1 MNATLYT
8 DTSTHDLTPYL
19 TGLTLTHT
27 LSAPYMRADLTL
39 ALDARLSPPYPLA
52 ETGAPNLDAW
62 LVVRDQSGRAL
73 HLGPITA
80 ISESTGAGAEGTLSR
95 RVRIAAS
102 SPQHTLERAN
112 LVLTARAVDAAG
124 AYDLKAWGP
133 RLRELIKAP
142 FQANAV
148 GAVLQ
153 RSYNVLAAPYRLPLT
168 LADGASLTAIPTI
181 YSTERARQYAPRR
194 AADLRS
200 VHGLAVQAVSQA
212 ASASGSPWGILSG
225 AFDVEPSIIELFF
238 ALEPHT
244 SGPVSEALGG
254 STPAFIYRVR
264 PFVAGRVPSNA
275 AASISA
281 TNEETREAA
290 QTPHSIPAAQ
300 VISYQAQT
308 TDGDRI
314 NAVYIESPFTAS
326 QGVESFGLTI
336 APSIDSADTRR
347 AGLRLYKAKWPFF
360 PSRQRGQSIKAH
372 LQYVQDT
379 AAAILGQAHRYS
391 TASLSTAHR
400 PDLSAGLWVN
410 VELPHARLTGY
421 IESLTHTL
429 TIEPESGARVA
440 RSSLSLIR
448 CFYDQ
453 V

>member
-1 MNATLYT
+1 MVALKMNATLYT

-80 ISESTGAGAEGTLSR
+80 ISESTSAGAEGTLSR

-194 AADLRS
+194 AEDLRS
-200 VHGLAVQAVSQA
+200 VHGLAV
-212 ASASGSPWGILSG
+212 GH
-225 AFDVEPSIIELFF
+225 IE
-238 ALEPHT
+238 
-244 SGPVSEALGG
+244 
-254 STPAFIYRVR
+254 R
-264 PFVAGRVPSNA
+264 
-275 AASISA
+275 
-281 TNEETREAA
+281 
-290 QTPHSIPAAQ
+290 
-300 VISYQAQT
+300 
-308 TDGDRI
+308 
-314 NAVYIESPFTAS
+314 
-326 QGVESFGLTI
+326 GL
-336 APSIDSADTRR
+336 
-347 AGLRLYKAKWPFF
+347 
-360 PSRQRGQSIKAH
+360 
-372 LQYVQDT
+372 
-379 AAAILGQAHRYS
+379 
-391 TASLSTAHR
+391 
-400 PDLSAGLWVN
+400 
-410 VELPHARLTGY
+410 
-421 IESLTHTL
+421 
-429 TIEPESGARVA
+429 
-440 RSSLSLIR
+440 
-448 CFYDQ
+448 
-453 V
+453 